1 MNFCPLCY
9 NMLLIGKSI
18 SNNRLNCNGCSY
30 YYPLDRTIVNKI
42 VYKEQKTIDIV
53 EQGEDKK

>member
-1 MNFCPLCY
+1 
-9 NMLLIGKSI
+9 MLLIGKSI